1 MPKWE
6 EPCEGV
12 KIGGRWFLV
21 VCSLKLGPQLNAQ
34 LSLPVQLC
42 KTSSEES
49 ESSNGNGKPKPSRLI
64 LNGVLCKY
72 PKWIEDRMREF
83 RAEICKRVDDG
94 ITNSKRKG
102 DERERSLP

>member
-34 LSLPVQLC
+34 LSLPVPLC
-42 KTSSEES
+42 KTSSEEN
-49 ESSNGNGKPKPSRLI
+49 ESSNGNGKPKPLKSIPR
-64 LNGVLCKY
+64 GVLCKY

-83 RAEICKRVDDG
+83 KSNYEERQCKRTQSPLEPG
-94 ITNSKRKG
+94 
-102 DERERSLP
+102 SL